1 MTCSGQH
8 RWNCF
13 PEETLKLICYDGD
26 CPPNHDPALYFLI
39 IKTTRM
45 LMNVDG
51 SVALSRSL
59 NNESQALHNVQES
72 I

>member
-1 MTCSGQH
+1 
-8 RWNCF
+8 
-13 PEETLKLICYDGD
+13 
-26 CPPNHDPALYFLI
+26 
-39 IKTTRM
+39 M
-45 LMNVDG
+45 LRNVDG